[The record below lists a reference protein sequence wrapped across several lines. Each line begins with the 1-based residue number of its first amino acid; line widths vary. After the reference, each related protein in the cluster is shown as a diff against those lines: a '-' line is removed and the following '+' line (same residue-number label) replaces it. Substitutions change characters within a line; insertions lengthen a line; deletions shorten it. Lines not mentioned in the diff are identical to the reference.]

1 MRTLARAA
9 ALSAGVVV
17 AVASAF
23 AAGPD
28 AKTSPPGAARK
39 AVVASASA
47 AASKAS
53 AAAAVPVEFA
63 GVLESGRTYVAEVYF
78 DNNALHIWRPAKDV
92 QVPRG
97 HAWIIDW
104 MNLAKFPVLKAAA
117 ARSRP
122 QRFQFKVEGVDVS
135 SGSPMLPW
143 NTVYHC
149 AVLAVEAVPATPAA
163 PARGK

>member
-1 MRTLARAA
+1 MRNVAQFA

-17 AVASAF
+17 AAASAF

-39 AVVASASA
+39 AVAPGASA
-47 AASKAS
+47 AASKPS
-53 AAAAVPVEFA
+53 AAMVVPLEFA
-63 GVLESGRTYVAEVYF
+63 GTLESGKTYVAEVFF

-92 QVPRG
+92 QVPRQ

-104 MNLAKFPVLKAAA
+104 MNLAKFPALKTAAT
-117 ARSRP
+117 RSRP

-143 NTVYHC
+143 TTVYHC
-149 AVLAVEAVPATPAA
+149 AVLVVEPAPGAPAA